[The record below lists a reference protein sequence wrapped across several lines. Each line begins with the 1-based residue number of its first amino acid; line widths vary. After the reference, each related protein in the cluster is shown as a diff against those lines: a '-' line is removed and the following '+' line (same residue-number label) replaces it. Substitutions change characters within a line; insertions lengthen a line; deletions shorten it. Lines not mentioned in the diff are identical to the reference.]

1 MHMMVYFET
10 SMVEEARFIE
20 VFLQVYCG
28 QVRLLQRE
36 TMSYEYWTVNDG
48 RDRAQ
53 SSSS

>member
-28 QVRLLQRE
+28 QVRLLQRDHE
-36 TMSYEYWTVNDG
+36 LRILDCERWK
-48 RDRAQ
+48 R
-53 SSSS
+53 